1 MGGINAI
8 MNIAAGAIQADQIA
22 MEVVSHNIANVNTP
36 GYTRQSAVL
45 ESGSPVSM
53 NQLKIGMGVQ
63 VASVAQAFDPYTTRA
78 IQQNTSS
85 LNEYQTEASIL
96 SRLES
101 LFNETGN
108 ATLSNAMNDFWNS
121 WQDVANNPGGTVER
135 TALLEKAGIL
145 TQKFN
150 SLSNDLS
157 QTKTDMNI
165 NLQMGIEKVNEL
177 TGKIADLNDRIVAAE
192 ADQTSANDL
201 RDQRNSLLEELSSWV
216 GNVSMEQRNGSV
228 TVFTQGG
235 NLLVDGN
242 KHWDLQQSGDN
253 IYWNNVPRDISK
265 DLTGGQMGGWLDIR
279 DEIVPQYQANLDELA
294 GTLIQQVNTLH
305 TAGYNLSGG
314 TGTYFFQNFL
324 ASPAVP
330 SATDFEGAAAY
341 ISLSSDVLGHPEN
354 IAAGG
359 VSGAPGDNEN
369 ALNIAAIQT
378 DGSLT
383 IRKWTISNR
392 GGSTSNSVE
401 TTSMDDYYRTLVGEI
416 GITTEAANENQS
428 FVQSRLDNLRDL
440 RDSVSG
446 VNLDEEM
453 TELLKLQRAYEASSK
468 IISIADEML
477 QSLLQSV

>member
-1 MGGINAI
+1 MSGITAI
-8 MNIAAGAIQADQIA
+8 MNIAVGALQADQIA
-22 MEVVSHNIANVNTP
+22 MDVASHNIANVNTP
-36 GYTRQSAVL
+36 GYTRQSAVF
-45 ESGSPVSM
+45 EPGSPVSM
-53 NQLKIGMGVQ
+53 NQLRIGTGVQ
-63 VASVAQAFDPYTTRA
+63 IAYVAQAFDPYTTRT

-85 LNEYQTEASIL
+85 LNEYQTEASVL
-96 SRLES
+96 SQLES
-101 LFNETGN
+101 LFNETGDS
-108 ATLSNAMNDFWNS
+108 TLSNAMNDFWNA
-121 WQDVANNPGGTVER
+121 WQGVANNPSGTTER
-135 TALLEKAGIL
+135 SALLEKAQIL

-150 SLSNDLS
+150 SMSNDLI
-157 QTKTDMNI
+157 QTKKDMNT

-177 TGKIADLNDRIVAAE
+177 TKKIADLNIQIVSAE
-192 ADQTSANDL
+192 AAKTPANDL

-216 GNVSMEQRNGSV
+216 GNVSVEQENGSL
-228 TVFTQGG
+228 TIFTQGG

-242 KHWDLQQSGDN
+242 KHWDLQQSGNN
-253 IYWNNVPRDISK
+253 IYWNKVPTDISK
-265 DLTGGQMGGWLDIR
+265 DLTGGQIGGWLDIR

-305 TAGYNLSGG
+305 TAGYTLSGG
-314 TGTYFFQNFL
+314 TGTYFFQDFL
-324 ASPAVP
+324 TSPAVP
-330 SATDFEGAAAY
+330 NATDFKGAAAY

-359 VSGAPGDNEN
+359 ISGAPGDNEN

-378 DGSLT
+378 DGSLS

-392 GGSTSNSVE
+392 GGSTSSNVE
-401 TTSMDDYYRTLVGEI
+401 TTSMDDYYRTLVGDI

-428 FVQSRLDNLRDL
+428 FVQSKLDNLRDL

>member
-150 SLSNDLS
+150 SLSNDLI
-157 QTKTDMNI
+157 QTKKDMNI

-201 RDQRNSLLEELSSWV
+201 RDQRNSLLEELSRWV
-216 GNVSMEQRNGSV
+216 GNVSVEQGNGSV

-242 KHWDLQQSGDN
+242 KHWDLQQSGNN
-253 IYWNNVPRDISK
+253 IYWNNVPSDISK
-265 DLTGGQMGGWLDIR
+265 NLTGGQIGGWLDLR

-305 TAGYNLSGG
+305 TAGYTLSGG
-314 TGTYFFQNFL
+314 TGTYFFQDFL
-324 ASPAVP
+324 TSPALP

-359 VSGAPGDNEN
+359 VSGAPGDNQN

-392 GGSTSNSVE
+392 GGSTSSSVE

>member
-53 NQLKIGMGVQ
+53 NQLKIGTGVQ

-85 LNEYQTEASIL
+85 LNEYQAEASIL

-101 LFNETGN
+101 LFNETGS
-108 ATLSNAMNDFWNS
+108 ATLSNAMSDFWNS
-121 WQDVANNPGGTVER
+121 WQDVANNPGGTTER
-135 TALLEKAGIL
+135 SALLEKAQIL

-150 SLSNDLS
+150 SMSNDLT
-157 QTKTDMNI
+157 QTKKDMDTNV
-165 NLQMGIEKVNEL
+165 QMGIEKVNEL
-177 TGKIADLNDRIVAAE
+177 TRQIAEMNQKIVAAE
-192 ADQTSANDL
+192 AAQTPANDL
-201 RDQRNSLLEELSSWV
+201 RDQRNSLLEQLSSWV
-216 GNVSMEQRNGSV
+216 GNVSVEQGNGSL
-228 TVFTQGG
+228 TVLTQGG
-235 NLLVDGN
+235 ILLVDGN
-242 KHWDLQQSGDN
+242 RNWEFSTQANS
-253 IYWNNVPRDISK
+253 IYYNNVQSDVSK
-265 DLTGGQMGGWLDIR
+265 SLTGGKIGGWLDIR
-279 DEIVPQYQANLDELA
+279 DEIVPQYKANLDELA
-294 GTLIQQVNTLH
+294 GILIQQVNTLH
-305 TAGYNLSGG
+305 TAGYTLSGG
-314 TGTYFFQNFL
+314 TGTYFFQDFL
-324 ASPAVP
+324 SSPAVP

-341 ISLSSDVLGHPEN
+341 ISLSSDILGHPEN

-378 DGSLT
+378 DASLA

-392 GGSTSNSVE
+392 GGSTSSSVE

>member
-1 MGGINAI
+1 M
-8 MNIAAGAIQADQIA
+8 
-22 MEVVSHNIANVNTP
+22 
-36 GYTRQSAVL
+36 
-45 ESGSPVSM
+45 
-53 NQLKIGMGVQ
+53 
-63 VASVAQAFDPYTTRA
+63 
-78 IQQNTSS
+78 
-85 LNEYQTEASIL
+85 
-96 SRLES
+96 
-101 LFNETGN
+101 
-108 ATLSNAMNDFWNS
+108 
-121 WQDVANNPGGTVER
+121 
-135 TALLEKAGIL
+135 
-145 TQKFN
+145 
-150 SLSNDLS
+150 
-157 QTKTDMNI
+157 
-165 NLQMGIEKVNEL
+165 
-177 TGKIADLNDRIVAAE
+177 
-192 ADQTSANDL
+192 
-201 RDQRNSLLEELSSWV
+201 
-216 GNVSMEQRNGSV
+216 
-228 TVFTQGG
+228 
-235 NLLVDGN
+235 
-242 KHWDLQQSGDN
+242 
-253 IYWNNVPRDISK
+253 
-265 DLTGGQMGGWLDIR
+265 
-279 DEIVPQYQANLDELA
+279 VPQYQANLDELA

-314 TGTYFFQNFL
+314 TGMYFFQDFL
-324 ASPAVP
+324 TSPAVP
-330 SATDFEGAAAY
+330 SATDFKGAAAY

-359 VSGAPGDNEN
+359 LSGAPGDNEN

>member
-8 MNIAAGAIQADQIA
+8 MNIAAGALQANQIA

-36 GYTRQSAVL
+36 GYTRQSAEF
-45 ESGSPVSM
+45 ESRSSVSM

-63 VASVAQAFDPYTTRA
+63 VSSVAQAFDPYTTRT

-85 LNEYQTEASIL
+85 LNEYQTEASVL
-96 SRLES
+96 SQLES

-121 WQDVANNPGGTVER
+121 WQDVANNPSGTTER
-135 TALLEKAGIL
+135 SALLEKAQIL

-150 SLSNDLS
+150 SMSNDLTE
-157 QTKTDMNI
+157 TKKDMNT

-177 TGKIADLNDRIVAAE
+177 TKQIADLNGQIVSAE
-192 ADQTSANDL
+192 AAKTPANDL

-216 GNVSMEQRNGSV
+216 GNVSVEQGNGSV

-235 NLLVDGN
+235 ILLVDGKRN
-242 KHWDLQQSGDN
+242 WEFSTQGDS
-253 IYWNNVPRDISK
+253 IYYNNVPSDVSK
-265 DLTGGQMGGWLDIR
+265 SLTGGKIGGWLDIR

-305 TAGYNLSGG
+305 TAGYTLSGG
-314 TGTYFFQNFL
+314 TGTYFFQDFL
-324 ASPAVP
+324 TSPAVP

-369 ALNIAAIQT
+369 AMNIAAIQT

-383 IRKWTISNR
+383 IRKWTISSR
-392 GGSTSNSVE
+392 GGSTSSSVG

>member
-108 ATLSNAMNDFWNS
+108 ATLSNAMSDFWNS

-150 SLSNDLS
+150 SLSNDLI
-157 QTKTDMNI
+157 QTKKDMNI

-177 TGKIADLNDRIVAAE
+177 TGKIADLNDKIVAAE

-201 RDQRNSLLEELSSWV
+201 RDQRNSLLEELSRSV
-216 GNVSMEQRNGSV
+216 GNVSVEQGNGSV

-242 KHWDLQQSGDN
+242 KHWDLQQSGNN
-253 IYWNNVPRDISK
+253 IYWNNVPSDISK
-265 DLTGGQMGGWLDIR
+265 NLTGGQIGGWLDIR

-305 TAGYNLSGG
+305 TAGYTLSGG
-314 TGTYFFQNFL
+314 TGTYFFQDFL
-324 ASPAVP
+324 TSPAVP

-383 IRKWTISNR
+383 IRKWTIGNR
-392 GGSTSNSVE
+392 GGSTSSSVE

-428 FVQSRLDNLRDL
+428 FIQSRLDNLQDL